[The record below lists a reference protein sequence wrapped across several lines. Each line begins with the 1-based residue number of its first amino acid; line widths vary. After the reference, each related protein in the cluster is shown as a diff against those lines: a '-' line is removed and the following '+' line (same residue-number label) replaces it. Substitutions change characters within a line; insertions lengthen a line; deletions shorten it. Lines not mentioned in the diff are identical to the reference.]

1 LFNVAASRP
10 AKSPRGWINVAR
22 RGPRQGRSEKAN
34 PLVNPGEK
42 GKVRVTNAPGSAKK
56 MTHGAGK

>member
-1 LFNVAASRP
+1 MSLEGPGVKPSRP
-10 AKSPRGWINVAR
+10 RP
-22 RGPRQGRSEKAN
+22 

-42 GKVRVTNAPGSAKK
+42 TELRMTDAAGNAKK